1 MRDERKG
8 APPGTAFAIFAGLAF
23 IGAVIG
29 WLVYKH
35 GNLGYLKA
43 MAEVIAY
50 AAGAPLAAGFGFIF
64 AALIYANKSK
74 TKPHLKE
81 SAGNLF
87 LASFFSFVLAAVVA
101 AAAFFEGKYYT
112 REYYDAL
119 NHYKTYIYIGIGI
132 IGLLIVNKITSLLQ
146 KRELEIKAQKI
157 RYAPINKPRIT
168 LTKYVADDGAEF
180 YAIEKED
187 RPVPAEVKIKAREV
201 LAKKLATKM
210 GAEPPETETELMEL
224 VERAGR
230 ERVDVPLGFLYG
242 WDAELAGALES
253 IYRGGA
259 VRELGKTK
267 AITYLIRKRRKNGK
281 R

>member
-1 MRDERKG
+1 MQNERKG
-8 APPGTAFAIFAGLAF
+8 APPGTAFAIFAGLVF

-35 GNLGYLKA
+35 GNLGYLKE

-64 AALIYANKSK
+64 AALVYANKSK

-87 LASFFSFVLAAVVA
+87 LAAFFSFVLAGTVA
-101 AAAFFEGKYYT
+101 GAGYLEGKYYT
-112 REYYDAL
+112 RGYYEAL
-119 NHYKTYIYIGIGI
+119 TQYETYIYIGIAVLSI
-132 IGLLIVNKITSLLQ
+132 LIVNKITSLLK
-146 KRELEIKAQKI
+146 KRELEIKARKI
-157 RYAPINKPRIT
+157 RYAPINKPDVK
-168 LTKYVADDGAEF
+168 LTKFTADDGAEF

-187 RPVPAEVKIKAREV
+187 REVQTEIKVRAQEV
-201 LAKKLATKM
+201 LAKKLAKKM
-210 GAEPPETETELMEL
+210 DAEQPQTETELMEL

-230 ERVDVPLGFLYG
+230 ERVDIPLGFLYG

-253 IYRGGA
+253 VYRGGA